1 MPKILIKNVRS
12 CNSSIIG
19 PSKEV
24 PTANLPT
31 LRDILAYCCLLKVRL
46 RDIKVYNYS

>member
-1 MPKILIKNVRS
+1 MPEIFTKNVRS

-19 PSKEV
+19 PSKKL
-24 PTANLPT
+24 PTVDLPT
-31 LRDILAYCCLLKVRL
+31 LRNILAYCGLLKVRL